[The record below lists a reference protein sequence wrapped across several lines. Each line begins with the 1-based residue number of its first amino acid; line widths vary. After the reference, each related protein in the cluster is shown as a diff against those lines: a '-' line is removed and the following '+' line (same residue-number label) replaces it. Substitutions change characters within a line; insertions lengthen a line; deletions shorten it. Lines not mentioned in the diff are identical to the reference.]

1 MFKIYVDNY
10 IADGGELTVLASIGV
25 LLLLM
30 GVSAFVIGLI
40 RRFFPST
47 EQFVP
52 EDLKKFLSIQ
62 AGVYVFLAGLLLVRF
77 F

>member
-1 MFKIYVDNY
+1 M
-10 IADGGELTVLASIGV
+10 LASIGV

-40 RRFFPST
+40 RHFIPST
-47 EQFVP
+47 EKFVP
-52 EDLKKFLSIQ
+52 DDLKKFLSIQ
-62 AGVYVFLAGLLLVRF
+62 SGVYVFLAGLLLVRF